1 MSQIKFKININLNMS
16 KGVVKTW
23 EEEEKY
29 GPLVD
34 HK

>member
-1 MSQIKFKININLNMS
+1 MNHSG
-16 KGVVKTW
+16 GVVKTW

-34 HK
+34 AKDHPGN

>member
-1 MSQIKFKININLNMS
+1 MS

-34 HK
+34 HKEQQGNCYLCNV